1 MKAGVAIN
9 ITLIDVMLKHDIK
22 FRVLCYADEEYHF
35 RGMKKF
41 TEIYGGKIHPKLT
54 IVTEPTNAKIYT

>member
-9 ITLIDVMLKHDIK
+9 IALIDFMLRNKIK

-41 TEIYGGKIHPKLT
+41 VETYQGKIHPKLT